1 METVTIPQTMAA
13 MIQAA
18 GQLAQPGGAQTLQG
32 MFGGD
37 AFAQL
42 LQQLLGQTIG
52 AQSQSEDAEK
62 QGSLMAAD
70 MFAQLFSGI
79 LPDSADMA
87 SVLNEMQAGGQIGAV
102 AAENE
107 QPLMQ
112 TLFDMVQTQGDVKP
126 EKAGDLFLA
135 QLTKSSSDGEP
146 EMQVISTAQTQG
158 QTSEENT
165 NDLLGGESEF
175 RNSILA
181 AQKLLRGENTG
192 KSQKQEKLPT
202 DVEQLQNV
210 VNSGKFK
217 PAAQV
222 EKTDSRTF
230 DAQDIMAQV
239 KTGIKE
245 NLLQGKNEFVVK
257 LKPDGLGEITVKLVE
272 ADSKITL
279 SIVTS
284 SPQVAKLIN
293 GELAGLRE
301 TLRPLNADVHEVV
314 SQADASYAAAQNG
327 QFSQQDMG
335 RQFQQFH
342 QNQAQPMPFSQNE
355 EELDQE
361 ALTQSMAPVS
371 ELDTYI

>member
-1 METVTIPQTMAA
+1 METVTIPQTAAA

-18 GQLAQPGGAQTLQG
+18 GQVTQPGTAQALQG

-42 LQQLLGQTIG
+42 LQQLLGQT
-52 AQSQSEDAEK
+52 ANEQALSEDAEK

-79 LPDSADMA
+79 LSDSADMA
-87 SVLNEMQAGGQIGAV
+87 SVLNEMQAGGQVGAV
-102 AAENE
+102 AAENG
-107 QPLMQ
+107 QQIMH
-112 TLFDMVQTQGDVKP
+112 TLFDMMQAQGDGKS

-135 QLTKSSSDGEP
+135 QLTKSNSDGGP
-146 EMQVISTAQTQG
+146 EMQVISSAQAQG
-158 QTSEENT
+158 QTSKERT

-202 DVEQLQNV
+202 DVEQLQND
-210 VNSGKFK
+210 VNNGKFS
-217 PAAQV
+217 PTAQADKIDG
-222 EKTDSRTF
+222 KTTDV
-230 DAQDIMAQV
+230 QDVMTQV

-245 NLLQGKNEFVVK
+245 NLVQGKNEFVVK
-257 LKPDGLGEITVKLVE
+257 LKPDGLGEITVKMVE
-272 ADSKITL
+272 TDSKIAL

-301 TLRPLNADVHEVV
+301 TLRPFNAEVHEVV

-327 QFSQQDMG
+327 QFTQQDMG

-342 QNQAQPMPFSQNE
+342 QNHAQTLPFSLE
-355 EELDQE
+355 DDEFDQE
-361 ALTQSMAPVS
+361 ILSQSMAPVS

>member
-18 GQLAQPGGAQTLQG
+18 GQLAQPGAAQTLQG

-42 LQQLLGQTIG
+42 LQQLLGQTIS
-52 AQSQSEDAEK
+52 AQSQSENSEK

-79 LPDSADMA
+79 LSDSAELTSA
-87 SVLNEMQAGGQIGAV
+87 LSEMQAGGQIDAV
-102 AAENE
+102 TAENG

-112 TLFDMVQTQGDVKP
+112 TLLEAIQTQGDAKSA
-126 EKAGDLFLA
+126 KAGDMFLT
-135 QLTKSSSDGEP
+135 QLTKPNSDTGP
-146 EMQVISTAQTQG
+146 EMQVVSALQAQG

-165 NDLLGGESEF
+165 NDLLGGENEF
-175 RNSILA
+175 RNSIMA

-192 KSQKQEKLPT
+192 KAQKQEKT
-202 DVEQLQNV
+202 SVDVEQLQNA

-217 PAAQV
+217 PTVQV

-230 DAQDIMAQV
+230 DVQDIMTQV

-245 NLLQGKNEFVVK
+245 NLSQGKNEFIVR

-272 ADSKITL
+272 ADSKIAL

-301 TLRPLNADVHEVV
+301 TLRPFNADVHEVV
-314 SQADASYAAAQNG
+314 SQADASYSAAQNG
-327 QFSQQDMG
+327 QFTQQDMG

-342 QNQAQPMPFSQNE
+342 QNHAQPLPLSPE
-355 EELDQE
+355 EDEFDQE
-361 ALTQSMAPVS
+361 ILAQGMAPVS

>member
-13 MIQAA
+13 MIQAV
-18 GQLAQPGGAQTLQG
+18 GQLAQPGTAQALQG

-42 LQQLLGQTIG
+42 LQQLLGQTIS
-52 AQSQSEDAEK
+52 AESQSEDSEK

-79 LPDSADMA
+79 LSDSAGQISA
-87 SVLNEMQAGGQIGAV
+87 LGEMQAGTQIEAV
-102 AAENE
+102 TAENG
-107 QPLMQ
+107 QPIVQ
-112 TLFDMVQTQGDVKP
+112 TLLEAIQTQGDA
-126 EKAGDLFLA
+126 ESAKAGDLFLT
-135 QLTKSSSDGEP
+135 QLTKLNSDAEP
-146 EMQVISTAQTQG
+146 EMQVVSTLQTQG
-158 QTSEENT
+158 QTSEGNT
-165 NDLLGGESEF
+165 SDLLGGESEF
-175 RNSILA
+175 RNSIMT

-192 KSQKQEKLPT
+192 KTQKQEKT
-202 DVEQLQNV
+202 SVDVEQLQNA

-217 PAAQV
+217 PTVQV

-230 DAQDIMAQV
+230 DVQDIMTQV

-245 NLLQGKNEFVVK
+245 NLSQGKNEFIVR

-272 ADSKITL
+272 ADSKIAL

-301 TLRPLNADVHEVV
+301 TLRPFNADVHEVV
-314 SQADASYAAAQNG
+314 SQADASYSAAQNG
-327 QFSQQDMG
+327 QFTQQDMG

-342 QNQAQPMPFSQNE
+342 QNHAQPLPLSPE
-355 EELDQE
+355 EDEFDQE
-361 ALTQSMAPVS
+361 ILAQGMAPVS